1 MQRVL
6 VAEDNKDLN
15 MILVKRLE
23 ASGFAVDAVE
33 SGYAMMAHLKV
44 GSAPDAIVLDLMLP
58 GRSGV
63 ELLDTIIETWKD
75 TKVFIFSAYT
85 NLGERHML
93 KNYSISGYFC
103 KSDGMD
109 KLIAAIKAE
118 LSGTDDKKG

>member
-1 MQRVL
+1 MKKIL

-23 ASGFAVDAVE
+23 ASGFEVVSVE
-33 SGYAMMAHLKV
+33 SGYALIAHLRV
-44 GSAPDAIVLDLMLP
+44 GSEPDAVILDLMLP

-63 ELLDTIIETWKD
+63 ELLSAIAETWQKA
-75 TKVFIFSAYT
+75 KVFIFSAYSEY
-85 NLGERHML
+85 GERHIL

-109 KLIAAIKAE
+109 KLVAAIQAE
-118 LSGTDDKKG
+118 LK